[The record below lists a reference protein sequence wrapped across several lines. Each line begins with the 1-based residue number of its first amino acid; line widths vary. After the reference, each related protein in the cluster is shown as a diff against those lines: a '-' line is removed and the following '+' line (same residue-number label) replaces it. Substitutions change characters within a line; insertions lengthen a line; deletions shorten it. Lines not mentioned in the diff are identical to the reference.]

1 MQLFYNHKL
10 NIKDKTLSFNKDES
24 RHINKVLRKKKGDKI
39 FITNGIGFL
48 FEAIIQI
55 ESNTKC
61 VVKIIDV
68 KFKKPQ
74 DYKIHIAIAPTKL
87 NDRFE
92 WFIEKATEIGVT
104 YITPIICKRSERK
117 IIKEERIKKI
127 IAAAGKQSLKTHF
140 PVLEKSINFNDFI
153 KKNIFD
159 ERYIAHCQDS
169 MKFQLKDY
177 VKPKKN
183 ILVMIGPEGDFE
195 PSEIKLAEK
204 FNFKPVSL
212 GSSRLRTETAAF
224 VACHTI
230 HLCNE

>member
-1 MQLFYNHKL
+1 
-10 NIKDKTLSFNKDES
+10 
-24 RHINKVLRKKKGDKI
+24 
-39 FITNGIGFL
+39 
-48 FEAIIQI
+48 
-55 ESNTKC
+55 
-61 VVKIIDV
+61 
-68 KFKKPQ
+68 
-74 DYKIHIAIAPTKL
+74 
-87 NDRFE
+87 
-92 WFIEKATEIGVT
+92 
-104 YITPIICKRSERK
+104 
-117 IIKEERIKKI
+117 
-127 IAAAGKQSLKTHF
+127 
-140 PVLEKSINFNDFI
+140 
-153 KKNIFD
+153 
-159 ERYIAHCQDS
+159 